1 MTGMIRM
8 LHPVLAVLLIAAAV
22 PALAVQGAKASSPV
36 ELASKAD
43 ALKPGEWVWAGEIAP
58 AGPVLVNIDLSR
70 QVASVY
76 RNGVLIGVTTISSGK
91 KSYETPTGVFT
102 ILQKKEK
109 HFSNLYDDAPMP
121 NMQRLTWGGVAL
133 HAGRLP
139 GWPASHGCVRMPM
152 EFSKLLFGTT
162 QLGGTVIIA
171 GHPGAPELVPPAGV
185 LAPPV
190 AGSVAAEPLP
200 ADAAWRW
207 QPEKSLTGPVSI
219 VVSRA
224 EQRLIV
230 LRGGKEIGRS
240 DIRMAPQ
247 ARTGGTSVYTLA
259 PAPAGGLH
267 WVRVELPGQD
277 GVAAVLD
284 PAAVAAAQ
292 VPAGFRAAIT
302 PLLVAGTTVLVTPE
316 PITRSSTGKQITVL
330 RSEEPK

>member
-1 MTGMIRM
+1 MIR
-8 LHPVLAVLLIAAAV
+8 LLPPLLAALLIGAV
-22 PALAVQGAKASSPV
+22 APALAAQGAKASSPV
-36 ELASKAD
+36 ELARQAE

-58 AGPVLVNIDLSR
+58 SGPVLVNIDLSR

-91 KSYETPTGVFT
+91 DGYETPTGVFT
-102 ILQKKEK
+102 ILQKREK
-109 HFSNLYDDAPMP
+109 HFSNLYDNAPMP

-139 GWPASHGCVRMPM
+139 GWPASHGCVRMPL

-171 GHPGAPELVPPAGV
+171 GHPGEPELVAPAGV

-190 AGSVAAEPLP
+190 AGSLDTEPLP

-207 QPEKSLTGPVSI
+207 WPEKSPGGPVSI

-224 EQRLIV
+224 DQRVIV

-240 DIRMAPQ
+240 AIRLAPQ
-247 ARTGGTSVYTLA
+247 AAGGGTSVYTLA

-277 GVAAVLD
+277 GVATVLD
-284 PAAVAAAQ
+284 PALVAAAR
-292 VPAGFRAAIT
+292 VPEGFRAAIT

-316 PITRSSTGKQITVL
+316 PITRSTTGKQITVM
-330 RSEEPK
+330 RSQEQ